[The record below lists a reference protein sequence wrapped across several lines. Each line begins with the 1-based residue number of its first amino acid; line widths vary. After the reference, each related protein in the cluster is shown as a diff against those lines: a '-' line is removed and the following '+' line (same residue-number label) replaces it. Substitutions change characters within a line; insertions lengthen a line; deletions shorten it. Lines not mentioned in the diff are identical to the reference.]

1 MTEDL
6 RIYSID
12 SPRENEHFIF
22 YFSKENSPVDDKANL
37 SISLGLTR
45 ISEIRGNTRPA
56 TVLESCQWIY
66 SKLPVVILMSS
77 LFHAVFPPGRG
88 TCFIMYEQAPGVH
101 CSLWFYT
108 SFPVSFMKHVCPVF
122 LLKVSSPS

>member
-56 TVLESCQWIY
+56 TVLESCQ
-66 SKLPVVILMSS
+66 
-77 LFHAVFPPGRG
+77 
-88 TCFIMYEQAPGVH
+88 
-101 CSLWFYT
+101 
-108 SFPVSFMKHVCPVF
+108 
-122 LLKVSSPS
+122 